1 MTISVPRKAFI
12 AGAGSATDKTFLE
25 DIRRI
30 ADEVAARHAVD
41 VDLHARFPNQ
51 SVDALKDMK
60 ALSAFVPPALGGAGV
75 SFGAVAEACFELG
88 RRCGASAMIFA
99 MHQIQAVTLVRHAAA
114 QPYFKEYLRRL
125 AAEQRLIA
133 SVTSEVGTGGD
144 MGSSIAALTPAEGGL
159 SFAKQAP
166 TVSYGAYADDLLT
179 TLRRTPQA
187 EPGDQILVLTSADQ
201 HSLDPQGTWD
211 PFGMRGTCSP
221 GYMVSATVGAEQVI
235 EQPFAAIAPQSMVP
249 VSHILWSHLW
259 LGIATDAFDRSRAF
273 VRAAA
278 KRTPG
283 VTPPAAIKLSHVMGD
298 LQLLRG
304 EVKAGLA
311 DYLDHFDDPQWLM
324 TMAAALRFN
333 NLKIATSDQVS
344 RICHGAM
351 GVSGIVGFKNDTPF
365 AVGRHLRDSMSACLM
380 IANDRIHSTNASLLL
395 IAKDV

>member
-1 MTISVPRKAFI
+1 MTISVPRKAFV
-12 AGAGSATDKTFLE
+12 ARSGGDEAFLR
-25 DIRRI
+25 DVCRI
-30 ADEVAARHAVD
+30 ADEVAAKHAGD
-41 VDLHARFPNQ
+41 VDAQARFP
-51 SVDALKDMK
+51 SESIDALKNAK
-60 ALSAFVPPALGGAGV
+60 ALSAFVPAALDGGGI
-75 SFGAVAEACFELG
+75 SFAAIAEACFELG
-88 RRCGASAMIFA
+88 KRCGATAMIFA
-99 MHQIQAVTLVRHAAA
+99 MHQIQVVTLVRHAAK
-114 QPYFKEYLRRL
+114 QPFFEEHLRRV

-144 MGSSIAALTPAEGGL
+144 MGSSVAALTSDQGGYA
-159 SFAKQAP
+159 FTKQAP

-179 TLRRTPQA
+179 TLRRDPDA
-187 EPGDQILVLTSADQ
+187 MAGDQVAVLSRADQ
-201 HSLDPQGTWD
+201 HSLEPRGTWD

-221 GYMVSATVGAEQVI
+221 GYIVSAIVPAEQVV

-259 LGIATDAFDRSRAF
+259 LGIASDAFDRSRAF

-283 VTPPAAIKLSHVMGD
+283 ITPPAATKLSHVMGD

-311 DYLDHFDDPQWLM
+311 DYLEHFDDPHWLM
-324 TMAAALRFN
+324 TMGAALRFN
-333 NLKIATSDQVS
+333 NLKIAASDQVS
-344 RICHGAM
+344 KICQGAM

-380 IANDRIHSTNASLLL
+380 IANDRIHSTNAGLLL
-395 IAKDV
+395 IAKEV